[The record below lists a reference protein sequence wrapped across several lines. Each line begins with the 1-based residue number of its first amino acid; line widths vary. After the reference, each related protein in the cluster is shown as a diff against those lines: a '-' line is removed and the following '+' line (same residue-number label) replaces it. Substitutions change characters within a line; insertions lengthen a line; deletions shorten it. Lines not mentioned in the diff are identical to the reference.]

1 MNNPKFG
8 KYSQKMYKK
17 WEKNPFWI
25 AELLNHDG
33 KKAPKPKIKPNKAA
47 KKCRGQLKTLLDI
60 ENVKTAR

>member
-33 KKAPKPKIKPNKAA
+33 KKCQNPKSNQTKQPK
-47 KKCRGQLKTLLDI
+47 
-60 ENVKTAR
+60 NVEDN